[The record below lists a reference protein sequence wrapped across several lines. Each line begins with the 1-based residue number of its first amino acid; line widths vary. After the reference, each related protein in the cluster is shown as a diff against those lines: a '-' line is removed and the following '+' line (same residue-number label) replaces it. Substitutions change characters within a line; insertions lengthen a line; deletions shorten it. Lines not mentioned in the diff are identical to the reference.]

1 MRRLE
6 RSAYALL
13 AGAGDIIAVLSPD
26 GRFAEMGPASLR
38 VLGVP
43 PEALLGTAAL
53 DWVHPDD
60 RDEVARRLARRLAQD
75 LAGHGHGASADGIG
89 RFACRLRHAAGG
101 WRHLEVTALNRLDD
115 PDVQGIVLNARD
127 VTDRVEAE
135 QRLRAS
141 ETLYQTLADAAPVGI
156 FQADRDGAIVSAN
169 PRFAAIAGLPPDASH
184 GHGWRAA
191 LHPDDRKRLDS
202 EWADALASGQ
212 PILLNLRFRG
222 ADGGITHALCQG
234 SPLADADGRMRGCVG
249 TLTDMTEYVRTA
261 DALLMAEARTNAIV
275 DAAADAI
282 VTMDGEGIVHSFNPA
297 AEAMFGIPAGDMMW
311 SRIDRLIPDI
321 VGLLQDG
328 GLAVYQPGG
337 EAHGAGA
344 VREAVAVRGDGRFPI
359 ELSVS
364 AVETGGRRVFTGII
378 RDITARKRAESDLIA
393 AKEAAESADRA
404 KSTFLQVMSHELRTP
419 LNAVIGFAQ
428 VIEMRLLGP
437 QDVDRYIDYAGSIRQ
452 SGEHLLAIIDDI
464 LDITTIEAGGLRL
477 NETPLDPS
485 ALVGEALN
493 LVAIQSGK
501 RGVPIHI
508 ELEDGLPML
517 FGDARRLRQVLVNL
531 LSNAVKFSNPGE
543 PAVVRA
549 RRGGD
554 SGLELSVT
562 DTGIGIAAEDLPKA
576 MTPFVQVDQSMARR
590 YEGMGLGLSISKR
603 LVEAHGG
610 RLHIDSAPGQ
620 GTTVTVALPPGR
632 VMADG

>member
-1 MRRLE
+1 MRSLE
-6 RSAYALL
+6 RYVHALM
-13 AGAGDIIAVLSPD
+13 ANAGDIVAVLSSD
-26 GRFAEMGPASLR
+26 GRFIDVGGACLR
-38 VLGVP
+38 VLGTP
-43 PEALLGTAAL
+43 PEALLGTPVL
-53 DWVHPDD
+53 ERVHPDD
-60 RDEVARRLARRLAQD
+60 REEAVRRLARC
-75 LAGHGHGASADGIG
+75 GHGASVEDGG
-89 RFACRLRHAAGG
+89 PFLCRVRHAAGG
-101 WRHLEVTALNRLDD
+101 WRHMETTAFNRPDD
-115 PDVQGIVLNARD
+115 PKVREIVIHARD
-127 VTDRVEAE
+127 VTDRVETE

-141 ETLYQTLADAAPVGI
+141 EALYQTLARSAPVGI
-156 FQADRDGAIVSAN
+156 FQTDRDGGIVFAN
-169 PRFAAIAGLPPDASH
+169 PRFAAIAGLSSDALS
-184 GHGWRAA
+184 GHAWRAS
-191 LHPDDRKRLDS
+191 LHPDDRKRLEAD
-202 EWADALASGQ
+202 WAQAVAAGL
-212 PILLNLRFRG
+212 PVLLNLRFC
-222 ADGGITHALCQG
+222 ATDGTVTFALCQG
-234 SPLADADGRMRGCVG
+234 SPLTDADGQVQGCVG

-297 AEAMFGIPAGDMMW
+297 AEAMFGIPAADMLW
-311 SRIDRLIPDI
+311 SRIDRLIPDM

-344 VREAVAVRGDGRFPI
+344 VREAVAVRGGDGDRFPI
-359 ELSVS
+359 EVSVS

-378 RDITARKRAESDLIA
+378 RDITARKRSESDLIA

-428 VIEMRLLGP
+428 VIEMRLLGTGE
-437 QDVDRYIDYAGSIRQ
+437 VDRYIDYAGSIRQ

-477 NETPLDPS
+477 NETPVEPS

-501 RGVPIHI
+501 RGVPIRI
-508 ELEDGLPML
+508 DLEDGLPML
-517 FGDARRLRQVLVNL
+517 FGDALRLRQVLVNL

-543 PAVVRA
+543 TAVVRA

-554 SGLELSVT
+554 GGVELSVT
-562 DTGIGIAAEDLPKA
+562 DTGIGIAAEDLPTA
-576 MTPFVQVDQSMARR
+576 MTPFAQVDQSMARR

-610 RLHIDSAPGQ
+610 TLRIDSAPGQ
-620 GTTVTVALPPGR
+620 GTTVTVALPPSR
-632 VMADG
+632 KMADA

>member
-1 MRRLE
+1 MRSLE
-6 RSAYALL
+6 RYVHALM
-13 AGAGDIIAVLSPD
+13 ANAGDFVAVVSPD
-26 GRFAEMGPASLR
+26 GRFADVGAASLR
-38 VLGVP
+38 VLGMP
-43 PEALLGTAAL
+43 PEALRGTFAL
-53 DWVHPDD
+53 ECVHPDD
-60 RDEVARRLARRLAQD
+60 RAEAARRLSHDKPSGEA
-75 LAGHGHGASADGIG
+75 AGP
-89 RFACRLRHAAGG
+89 FACRLRHAAGG
-101 WRHLEVTALNRLDD
+101 WRHMEAMAQNRLDD
-115 PDVQGIVLNARD
+115 PDVRGIVLNARD

-141 ETLYQTLADAAPVGI
+141 EALYQTLARSAPVGI
-156 FQADRDGAIVSAN
+156 FQTDRAGGIVSAN
-169 PRFAAIAGLPPDASH
+169 PRFAAIAGLPPDAPH

-191 LHPDDRKRLDS
+191 LHPDDRPRLETD
-202 EWADALASGQ
+202 WAEAAASGQ
-212 PILLNLRFRG
+212 PVLLNVRFCG
-222 ADGGITHALCQG
+222 ADGAVTFALCQG
-234 SPLADADGRMRGCVG
+234 SPLTDADGRVQGWVG
-249 TLTDMTEYVRTA
+249 TLTDMTEYVRTV

-297 AEAMFGIPAGDMMW
+297 AEAMFGIPAADMLW

-321 VGLLQDG
+321 GALLQDG
-328 GLAVYQPGG
+328 GLAVYQPGD

-344 VREAVAVRGDGRFPI
+344 VREAVAVRGGEGDRFPI

-378 RDITARKRAESDLIA
+378 RDITARKRSESDLIA

-428 VIEMRLLGP
+428 VIEMRLLGAAE
-437 QDVDRYIDYAGSIRQ
+437 VDRYIDYAGSIRQ

-477 NETPLDPS
+477 NETPVDPS

-501 RGVPIHI
+501 RGVPIHLD
-508 ELEDGLPML
+508 LEDGLPTVT
-517 FGDARRLRQVLVNL
+517 GDALRLRQVLVNL

-543 PAVVRA
+543 PALIRA

-554 SGLELSVT
+554 GGLELAVT

-610 RLHIDSAPGQ
+610 RLRIDSTPGQ

-632 VMADG
+632 VMAGG

>member
-1 MRRLE
+1 MRSLE
-6 RSAYALL
+6 RYVHALM
-13 AGAGDIIAVLSPD
+13 ANAGDVVAVLSPD
-26 GRFAEMGPASLR
+26 GRFADVGAASLR
-38 VLGVP
+38 VLGLA
-43 PEALLGTAAL
+43 PEALVGTVAL
-53 DWVHPDD
+53 DRVHPED
-60 RDEVARRLARRLAQD
+60 RDEVARRLALRGRGD
-75 LAGHGHGASADGIG
+75 SAGVIG
-89 RFACRLRHAAGG
+89 PFPCRLRHAAGE
-101 WRHLEVTALNRLDD
+101 WRHMEVTAQNRLDD
-115 PDVQGIVLNARD
+115 DDVRGIVLNARD

-135 QRLRAS
+135 ERLQAS
-141 ETLYQTLADAAPVGI
+141 ETRYQTLARSAPVGL
-156 FQADRDGAIVSAN
+156 FQTDRAGGIVSAN
-169 PRFAAIAGLPPDASH
+169 SRFAAIAGLPPDALR
-184 GHGWRAA
+184 GHAWRAA
-191 LHPDDRKRLDS
+191 LHPEDRRRLEAD
-202 EWADALASGQ
+202 WAEAVESAQ
-212 PILLNLRFRG
+212 PVLLNVRFRG
-222 ADGGITHALCQG
+222 AGDAVTFALCQG
-234 SPLADADGRMRGCVG
+234 SPLTDADGRVQGWVG
-249 TLTDMTEYVRTA
+249 TLTDMTEYVRTV

-297 AEAMFGIPAGDMMW
+297 AEAMFGIPAADMLW

-321 VGLLQDG
+321 GALLQDG

-344 VREAVAVRGDGRFPI
+344 VREAVAVRGGDGDRFPI

-378 RDITARKRAESDLIA
+378 RDITARKRSENDLIA

-428 VIEMRLLGP
+428 VIEMRLLGATE
-437 QDVDRYIDYAGSIRQ
+437 VDRYIDYAGSIRQ

-477 NETPLDPS
+477 NETPVDPS

-501 RGVPIHI
+501 RGVPIHLD
-508 ELEDGLPML
+508 LEAGLPML
-517 FGDARRLRQVLVNL
+517 TGDALRLRQVLVNL

-543 PAVVRA
+543 PALIRA

-554 SGLELSVT
+554 GGLELSVT

-610 RLHIDSAPGQ
+610 TLRIDSAPGQ
-620 GTTVTVALPPGR
+620 GTTVTVVLPPGR

>member
-1 MRRLE
+1 M
-6 RSAYALL
+6 AV
-13 AGAGDIIAVLSPD
+13 AGDVVALVAPD
-26 GRFAEMGPASLR
+26 GRFADVGAGALR
-38 VLGVP
+38 VLGAP
-43 PEALLGTAAL
+43 PEALLGTTLL
-53 DWVHPDD
+53 DRVHPDD
-60 RDEVARRLARRLAQD
+60 RETVSRCLARQGDRPS
-75 LAGHGHGASADGIG
+75 GETIG
-89 RFACRLRHAAGG
+89 PFVCRLRHATAG
-101 WRHLEVTALNRLDD
+101 WRHAEVTALRRLDD
-115 PDVQGIVLNARD
+115 ADVPETVIHARD
-127 VTDRVEAE
+127 VTGRVEAE

-141 ETLYQTLADAAPVGI
+141 EARHQALARSAPVGL
-156 FQADRDGAIVSAN
+156 FETDRDGGILSAN
-169 PRFAAIAGLPPDASH
+169 PRFAAIAGLPPEDVQ
-184 GHGWRAA
+184 GHAWRTAV
-191 LHPDDRKRLDS
+191 HPDDRPRLEAD
-202 EWADALASGQ
+202 WAEAVASGQ
-212 PILLNLRFRG
+212 PILLNVRFRA
-222 ADGGITHALCQG
+222 ADGAVTFALCQG
-234 SPLADADGRMRGCVG
+234 SPLTDADGRVQGWVG
-249 TLTDMTEYVRTA
+249 TLSDMTEYVRTV

-297 AEAMFGIPAGDMMW
+297 AEAMFGLPAADMLW
-311 SRIDRLIPDI
+311 NRVDRLIPGI
-321 VGLLQDG
+321 AALLQDG

-344 VREAVAVRGDGRFPI
+344 VREAVAVRCGGDRFPI

-378 RDITARKRAESDLIA
+378 RDITARKRSESDLIA

-428 VIEMRLLGP
+428 VIEMRLLGAAE
-437 QDVDRYIDYAGSIRQ
+437 VDRYIDYAGSIRQ

-477 NETPLDPS
+477 NETPVEPS

-508 ELEDGLPML
+508 DLEDGMPMVT
-517 FGDARRLRQVLVNL
+517 GDGLRLRQVLVNL
-531 LSNAVKFSNPGE
+531 LSNAVKFSNPGN
-543 PAVVRA
+543 PVLIRA
-549 RRGGD
+549 RRRPDGGLD
-554 SGLELSVT
+554 LSVT

-610 RLHIDSAPGQ
+610 TLRIDSAPGQ

-632 VMADG
+632 VMADA

>member
-1 MRRLE
+1 M
-6 RSAYALL
+6 AN
-13 AGAGDIIAVLSPD
+13 AGDVVAVVGPD
-26 GRFAEMGPASLR
+26 GRFADVGAASLR
-38 VLGVP
+38 VLGIP
-43 PEALLGTAAL
+43 PESLLGTAAL
-53 DWVHPDD
+53 DCVHPDD
-60 RDEVARRLARRLAQD
+60 REEVARCLARRD
-75 LAGHGHGASADGIG
+75 RGASTDPIG
-89 RFACRLRHAAGG
+89 PFACRVRHAAGG
-101 WRHLEVTALNRLDD
+101 WRHAEVTSQNRLDD
-115 PDVQGIVLNARD
+115 PDVRGIVLNARD

-141 ETLYQTLADAAPVGI
+141 EARYQTLARSAPVGI
-156 FQADRDGAIVSAN
+156 FQTDRDGGIVFAN
-169 PRFAAIAGLPPDASH
+169 PRFAAITGLSPDALP

-191 LHPDDRKRLDS
+191 LHPDDRARLEED
-202 EWADALASGQ
+202 WAEGVASGQ
-212 PILLNLRFRG
+212 PLLLNLRFRG
-222 ADGGITHALCQG
+222 SDGGVAFALCQG
-234 SPLADADGRMRGCVG
+234 SPLTEADGRVQGWVG

-261 DALLMAEARTNAIV
+261 EALLMAEARTNAIV

-297 AEAMFGIPAGDMMW
+297 AEAMFGVPAADMLW

-321 VGLLQDG
+321 GALLQDG

-337 EAHGAGA
+337 EARGAGA
-344 VREAVAVRGDGRFPI
+344 VREAVAVRGGDGSRFPI
-359 ELSVS
+359 EVSVS

-378 RDITARKRAESDLIA
+378 RDITARKRTESNLIA

-428 VIEMRLLGP
+428 VIEMRLLGAGE
-437 QDVDRYIDYAGSIRQ
+437 VDRYIDYAGSIRQ

-477 NETPLDPS
+477 NETPIDPS

-508 ELEDGLPML
+508 DLQDGLPML
-517 FGDARRLRQVLVNL
+517 SGDALRLRQVLVNL

-543 PAVVRA
+543 TALIRA
-549 RRGGD
+549 GRGSDG
-554 SGLELSVT
+554 GLELSVT

-610 RLHIDSAPGQ
+610 TLRIDSAPGQ
-620 GTTVTVALPPGR
+620 GTTVTVVLPPDR
-632 VMADG
+632 VIGGA

>member
-1 MRRLE
+1 MEWCSVRSLE
-6 RSAYALL
+6 RYVHALM
-13 AGAGDIIAVLSPD
+13 ANASDIVAVLSPE
-26 GRFAEMGPASLR
+26 GRFIDVGSACLR
-38 VLGVP
+38 VLGTP
-43 PEALLGTAAL
+43 PEALMGTPAL
-53 DWVHPDD
+53 DCVHPDD
-60 RDEVARRLARRLAQD
+60 REEAARRLARCGR
-75 LAGHGHGASADGIG
+75 GMSTEADGP
-89 RFACRLRHAAGG
+89 FLCRVRHAAGG
-101 WRHLEVTALNRLDD
+101 WRQVETTAQSRLDD
-115 PDVQGIVLNARD
+115 PDVRGIIVNARD

-141 ETLYQTLADAAPVGI
+141 ETLYQTLARSAPVGI
-156 FQADRDGAIVSAN
+156 FQTDRDGGIVSAN
-169 PRFAAIAGLPPDASH
+169 PRFAAIAGLSPDALS
-184 GHGWRAA
+184 GHSWRAS
-191 LHPDDRKRLDS
+191 LHPDDRSRLEA
-202 EWADALASGQ
+202 EWAQAMTSGL
-212 PILLNLRFRG
+212 PVLLNLRFCG
-222 ADGGITHALCQG
+222 ADGAVTFALCQG
-234 SPLADADGRMRGCVG
+234 SPLTGADGRVQGCVG

-297 AEAMFGIPAGDMMW
+297 AEVMFGIPAADMLW

-328 GLAVYQPGG
+328 GLAVYQPGR

-344 VREAVAVRGDGRFPI
+344 VREAVAVRCGDGGRFPI

-378 RDITARKRAESDLIA
+378 RDITARKRTEGDLIA

-404 KSTFLQVMSHELRTP
+404 KSTFLQIMSHELRTP

-428 VIEMRLLGP
+428 VIEMRLLGAGE
-437 QDVDRYIDYAGSIRQ
+437 VDRYIDYAGSIRQ

-477 NETPLDPS
+477 NETPVAPS
-485 ALVGEALN
+485 DLVGEALN
-493 LVAIQSGK
+493 LVAIQAGK
-501 RGVPIHI
+501 RGVPIRI
-508 ELEDGLPML
+508 ELEDGLPVL
-517 FGDARRLRQVLVNL
+517 FGDALRLRQVLVNL

-543 PAVVRA
+543 AALVRA
-549 RRGGD
+549 HRGGD
-554 SGLELSVT
+554 GGLELSVT

-576 MTPFVQVDQSMARR
+576 MTPFVQVDQSMTRR

-610 RLHIDSAPGQ
+610 TLRIDSAPGQ

-632 VMADG
+632 VMGGA

>member
-1 MRRLE
+1 ME
-6 RSAYALL
+6 AV
-13 AGAGDIIAVLSPD
+13 GDVVAVLSPD
-26 GRFAEMGPASLR
+26 GRFAEVGAASLR
-38 VLGVP
+38 VFGTP
-43 PEALLGTAAL
+43 PEALLGTAVL
-53 DWVHPDD
+53 DRVHPED
-60 RDEVARRLARRLAQD
+60 RDEVARCLAR
-75 LAGHGHGASADGIG
+75 HGHRASATPIG
-89 RFACRLRHAAGG
+89 PFACRLRHAAGG
-101 WRHLEVTALNRLDD
+101 WRRMEVTALNRLDD
-115 PDVQGIVLNARD
+115 PDIRGIVLNARD

-141 ETLYQTLADAAPVGI
+141 ETLYQTLARSAPVGM
-156 FQADRDGAIVSAN
+156 FQTDRDGAIVSAN
-169 PRFAAIAGLPPDASH
+169 PRFADIAGLSPDALH
-184 GHGWRAA
+184 GHGWRAV
-191 LHPDDRKRLDS
+191 LHPDDRARLEAD
-202 EWADALASGQ
+202 WAEAWASGQ

-222 ADGGITHALCQG
+222 ADGGITHALCQV
-234 SPLADADGRMRGCVG
+234 SPLADADGRVQGWVG

-297 AEAMFGIPAGDMMW
+297 AEAMFGIPAADMLW

-337 EAHGAGA
+337 QAQGAGA
-344 VREAVAVRGDGRFPI
+344 VREAEAVRGGGGRFPI

-404 KSTFLQVMSHELRTP
+404 KSTFLQIMSHELRTP

-428 VIEMRLLGP
+428 VIEMRLLGA
-437 QDVDRYIDYAGSIRQ
+437 QEVDRYIDYAGSIRQ

-477 NETPLDPS
+477 NETPIAPP

-517 FGDARRLRQVLVNL
+517 SGDALRLRQVLVNL

-543 PAVVRA
+543 PAVIRA
-549 RRGGD
+549 RRAGD
-554 SGLELSVT
+554 GGLELSVT
-562 DTGIGIAAEDLPKA
+562 DTGIGIAAEDIPKA
-576 MTPFVQVDQSMARR
+576 MTPFAQVDQSMARR

-610 RLHIDSAPGQ
+610 TLRVDSAPGR

-632 VMADG
+632 IVADA

>member
-1 MRRLE
+1 MRSLE
-6 RSAYALL
+6 RYVHALM
-13 AGAGDIIAVLSPD
+13 AGAGDIVAVLSSD
-26 GRFAEMGPASLR
+26 GRFIDVGSACLG
-38 VLGVP
+38 VLGIP
-43 PEALLGTAAL
+43 PEALLGTPVL
-53 DWVHPDD
+53 ERVHPDD
-60 RDEVARRLARRLAQD
+60 RDEAVRRLAGC
-75 LAGHGHGASADGIG
+75 GHGTSVENGGP
-89 RFACRLRHAAGG
+89 FLCRVRHAAGG
-101 WRHLEVTALNRLDD
+101 WRHMETTAFNRPDD
-115 PDVQGIVLNARD
+115 PKIRGIVIHARD
-127 VTDRVEAE
+127 VTDRVETE

-141 ETLYQTLADAAPVGI
+141 EALYQTLARSAPVGI
-156 FQADRDGAIVSAN
+156 FQTDRDGGIVFAN
-169 PRFAAIAGLPPDASH
+169 PRFAAIAGLSSDALS
-184 GHGWRAA
+184 GHAWRAS
-191 LHPDDRKRLDS
+191 LHPEDRTRLEAD
-202 EWADALASGQ
+202 WAQAVAAGL
-212 PILLNLRFRG
+212 PVLLNLRFC
-222 ADGGITHALCQG
+222 ATDGTITFALCQG
-234 SPLADADGRMRGCVG
+234 SPLTDADGRVQGWVG

-297 AEAMFGIPAGDMMW
+297 AEAMFGIPAADMLW

-321 VGLLQDG
+321 GALLQDG

-344 VREAVAVRGDGRFPI
+344 VREAVAVRGGDRFPI

-378 RDITARKRAESDLIA
+378 RDITARKRSEGDLIA

-428 VIEMRLLGP
+428 VIEMRLLGVGE
-437 QDVDRYIDYAGSIRQ
+437 VDRYIDYAGSIRQ

-477 NETPLDPS
+477 NECIVDPS
-485 ALVGEALN
+485 DLVGEALN
-493 LVAIQSGK
+493 LVAIQAGK
-501 RGVPIHI
+501 RGVPIRI
-508 ELEDGLPML
+508 DLEDGLPML
-517 FGDARRLRQVLVNL
+517 FGDALRLRQVLVNL

-543 PAVVRA
+543 TAVVRA
-549 RRGGD
+549 RRRSDGGV
-554 SGLELSVT
+554 ELSVT
-562 DTGIGIAAEDLPKA
+562 DTGIGIAAEDLPTA
-576 MTPFVQVDQSMARR
+576 MTPFAQVDQSMARR

-610 RLHIDSAPGQ
+610 TLRIDSVPGQ
-620 GTTVTVALPPGR
+620 GTTVTVALPPSR
-632 VMADG
+632 RLADA

>member
-1 MRRLE
+1 M
-6 RSAYALL
+6 AA
-13 AGAGDIIAVLSPD
+13 AGDVVALVSPD
-26 GRFAEMGPASLR
+26 GRFADVGAASLSA
-38 VLGVP
+38 LGVA
-43 PEALLGTAAL
+43 PETLLGTAVL
-53 DWVHPDD
+53 DWVHPED
-60 RDEVARRLARRLAQD
+60 RDVVARCLAR
-75 LAGHGHGASADGIG
+75 HGDGTSADIVGPI
-89 RFACRLRHAAGG
+89 ACRLRHAAGG
-101 WRHLEVTALNRLDD
+101 WRRMEVTAQNRLDD
-115 PDVQGIVLNARD
+115 PDVQGIVINARD

-135 QRLRAS
+135 ERLRECEAR
-141 ETLYQTLADAAPVGI
+141 YRTLASSAPVGI
-156 FQADRDGAIVSAN
+156 FQTDRDGGIVSAN
-169 PRFAAIAGLPPDASH
+169 PRFAAIAGLSPDAPH
-184 GHGWRAA
+184 GHDWRAA
-191 LHPDDRKRLDS
+191 LHPDDRLRLEAD
-202 EWADALASGQ
+202 WAEAVAAGQ
-212 PILLNLRFRG
+212 PILLNVRFRG
-222 ADGGITHALCQG
+222 ADGTITFALCQG
-234 SPLADADGRMRGCVG
+234 SPLADAGGRVKGWVG

-297 AEAMFGIPAGDMMW
+297 AEAMFGIPAGAMLW

-321 VGLLQDG
+321 GALLQDG

-337 EAHGAGA
+337 EAQGAGA
-344 VREAVAVRGDGRFPI
+344 VREAVAVRGGGDRFPI

-378 RDITARKRAESDLIA
+378 RDITARKRTECDLIA

-404 KSTFLQVMSHELRTP
+404 KSTFLQIMSHELRTP

-428 VIEMRLLGP
+428 VIEMRLLGAAE
-437 QDVDRYIDYAGSIRQ
+437 VDRYIDYAGSIRQ

-477 NETPLDPS
+477 NETPVDPS

-508 ELEDGLPML
+508 DLEDGLPTL
-517 FGDARRLRQVLVNL
+517 TGDALRLRQVLVNL

-543 PAVVRA
+543 PVLIRA
-549 RRGGD
+549 RRWGD
-554 SGLELSVT
+554 GGLELAVT

-576 MTPFVQVDQSMARR
+576 MTPFAQVDQSMARR

-610 RLHIDSAPGQ
+610 ALRIDSAPGR

>member
-1 MRRLE
+1 M
-6 RSAYALL
+6 AV
-13 AGAGDIIAVLSPD
+13 AGDVVALVAPD
-26 GRFAEMGPASLR
+26 GRFAEVGAGSLR
-38 VLGVP
+38 ALGTP
-43 PEALLGTAAL
+43 PEALLGTAML
-53 DWVHPDD
+53 DCVHPDD
-60 RDEVARRLARRLAQD
+60 REKVVRCLARRD
-75 LAGHGHGASADGIG
+75 DEPSGDVIG
-89 RFACRLRHAAGG
+89 PFACRLRHAAGG
-101 WRHLEVTALNRLDD
+101 WRHTEMTALRMTALSRLDD
-115 PDVQGIVLNARD
+115 AGVRETLIHARD
-127 VTDRVEAE
+127 VTDRVEGE

-141 ETLYQTLADAAPVGI
+141 EARYQTLARSAPVGL
-156 FQADRDGAIVSAN
+156 FETDRDGGIVSAN
-169 PRFAAIAGLPPDASH
+169 PRFAAIVGLPPDALH
-184 GHGWRAA
+184 GHAWRAA
-191 LHPDDRKRLDS
+191 LHPDDRPRLEAD
-202 EWADALASGQ
+202 WAEAVASGQ
-212 PILLNLRFRG
+212 PILLNVRFRG
-222 ADGGITHALCQG
+222 ADGTVTFALCQG
-234 SPLADADGRMRGCVG
+234 SPLADADGRARGWVG
-249 TLTDMTEYVRTA
+249 TLTDMTEYVRTV

-297 AEAMFGIPAGDMMW
+297 AEAMFGIPAADMLW
-311 SRIDRLIPDI
+311 NRVDRLIPGI
-321 VGLLQDG
+321 GALLQGG

-344 VREAVAVRGDGRFPI
+344 VQEAVAVRRGGDRFPI

-378 RDITARKRAESDLIA
+378 RDITARKRSESDLIA

-428 VIEMRLLGP
+428 VIEMRLLGAAE
-437 QDVDRYIDYAGSIRQ
+437 VDRYIDYAGSIRQ

-477 NETPLDPS
+477 NETPVDPS

-508 ELEDGLPML
+508 DLEDGLPML
-517 FGDARRLRQVLVNL
+517 TGDALRLRQVLVNL

-543 PAVVRA
+543 PALIRA
-549 RRGGD
+549 YRGGD
-554 SGLELSVT
+554 GGLELSVT
-562 DTGIGIAAEDLPKA
+562 DTGIGIAADDLPKA

-610 RLHIDSAPGQ
+610 TLRIASAPGQ

-632 VMADG
+632 IVADA

>member
-1 MRRLE
+1 M
-6 RSAYALL
+6 AN
-13 AGAGDIIAVLSPD
+13 AGDVVAVMSSD
-26 GRFAEMGPASLR
+26 GRFADVGAASPR
-38 VLGVP
+38 VLGSP
-43 PEALLGTAAL
+43 PEALLGTLVL
-53 DWVHPDD
+53 DCVHPDD
-60 RDEVARRLARRLAQD
+60 RDDVARRFALC
-75 LAGHGHGASADGIG
+75 GHGACTEAG
-89 RFACRLRHAAGG
+89 RPFPCRLRHAAGG
-101 WRHLEVTALNRLDD
+101 WRHMEMTVQNGLDD
-115 PDVQGIVLNARD
+115 PHVQGIVIHARD

-141 ETLYQTLADAAPVGI
+141 ETLYQTLARSAPVGI
-156 FQADRDGAIVSAN
+156 FQTDRDGGIVFAN
-169 PRFAAIAGLPPDASH
+169 PRFAAIAGLSPDALS
-184 GHGWRAA
+184 GHAWRTS
-191 LHPDDRKRLDS
+191 LHPDDRSRLEAD
-202 EWADALASGQ
+202 WAQAVASGR
-212 PILLNLRFRG
+212 PVLLNLRFCG
-222 ADGGITHALCQG
+222 ADGTVTFALCQG
-234 SPLADADGRMRGCVG
+234 SPLSDMDGRVMGCVG

-297 AEAMFGIPAGDMMW
+297 AEAMFGITAADMLW

-321 VGLLQDG
+321 GALLQDG

-344 VREAVAVRGDGRFPI
+344 VREAVAVRGGDGNRFPI
-359 ELSVS
+359 EVSVS

-378 RDITARKRAESDLIA
+378 RDITARKRTESDLIA
-393 AKEAAESADRA
+393 AKEAAESADRT
-404 KSTFLQVMSHELRTP
+404 KSTFLQIMSHELRTP

-428 VIEMRLLGP
+428 VIEMRLLGAGE
-437 QDVDRYIDYAGSIRQ
+437 VDRYIDYAGSIRQ

-477 NETPLDPS
+477 NETPVDPS

-501 RGVPIHI
+501 RGVPIRI
-508 ELEDGLPML
+508 DLEDGLPTL
-517 FGDARRLRQVLVNL
+517 FGDALRLRQVLVNL

-543 PAVVRA
+543 PAAIRV

-554 SGLELSVT
+554 GGLELSVT

-610 RLHIDSAPGQ
+610 TLRIDSAPGK
-620 GTTVTVALPPGR
+620 GTAVTVALPPSRIKGE
-632 VMADG
+632 A

>member
-1 MRRLE
+1 M
-6 RSAYALL
+6 AV
-13 AGAGDIIAVLSPD
+13 AGDIVALVAPD
-26 GRFAEMGPASLR
+26 GRFADVGAGALR
-38 VLGVP
+38 VLGTP
-43 PEALLGTAAL
+43 PEALLGTALL
-53 DWVHPDD
+53 DCVHPDD
-60 RDEVARRLARRLAQD
+60 REAVARGLARQNV
-75 LAGHGHGASADGIG
+75 GPSGDGPSDDG
-89 RFACRLRHAAGG
+89 SPGDAVGPFACRLRHAAGG
-101 WRHLEVTALNRLDD
+101 WRHVEVTALRRMGDAGA
-115 PDVQGIVLNARD
+115 PETVLHARD
-127 VTDRVEAE
+127 VTDRVEAGE
-135 QRLRAS
+135 RLRAS
-141 ETLYQTLADAAPVGI
+141 EARYQTLARSAPIGL
-156 FQADRDGAIVSAN
+156 FETDRDGGIASAN
-169 PRFAAIAGLPPDASH
+169 PRFAAIAGLPPDALQ
-184 GHGWRAA
+184 GHAWLAA
-191 LHPDDRKRLDS
+191 VHPDDRPRLEAD
-202 EWADALASGQ
+202 WAEAVASGQ
-212 PILLNLRFRG
+212 PILLNVRFRG
-222 ADGGITHALCQG
+222 ADGTITFALCQG
-234 SPLADADGRMRGCVG
+234 SPLTDVDGRVQGWVG
-249 TLTDMTEYVRTA
+249 TLSDMTEYVRTV

-297 AEAMFGIPAGDMMW
+297 AEAMFGIPAVDMLW
-311 SRIDRLIPDI
+311 NRVDRLIPGI
-321 VGLLQDG
+321 ATLLQDG

-344 VREAVAVRGDGRFPI
+344 VQEAVAVRRGGDRFPI

-378 RDITARKRAESDLIA
+378 RDITARKRSESDLIA

-428 VIEMRLLGP
+428 VIEMRLLGAAE
-437 QDVDRYIDYAGSIRQ
+437 VDRYIDYAGSIRQ

-477 NETPLDPS
+477 NETPVEPS

-508 ELEDGLPML
+508 DLEDGLPTL
-517 FGDARRLRQVLVNL
+517 TGDALRLRQVLVNL

-543 PAVVRA
+543 PALIRA
-549 RRGGD
+549 RRGSDG
-554 SGLELSVT
+554 GLELSVT

-610 RLHIDSAPGQ
+610 TLRIASVPGQ

-632 VMADG
+632 VMADA